1 MGVWQYDEEDIQRL
15 SMIMTLHDI
24 GFEKEEVE
32 TYMKLFLAGDSTQE
46 ERLRMLNKKRNGTLD
61 EIHFKERQLDRLDYL
76 RYEIRKAAQK

>member
-1 MGVWQYDEEDIQRL
+1 MAA
-15 SMIMTLHDI
+15 MNTADI